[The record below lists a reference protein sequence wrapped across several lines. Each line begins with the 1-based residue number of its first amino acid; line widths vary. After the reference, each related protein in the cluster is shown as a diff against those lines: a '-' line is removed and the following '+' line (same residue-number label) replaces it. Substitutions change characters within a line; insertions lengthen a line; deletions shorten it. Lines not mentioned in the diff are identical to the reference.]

1 MHDGRFGFCVLTS
14 ATEIGSTKSPC
25 TMDATE
31 FRRRGKEMVDLIAD
45 YLENIEQR
53 TVYPDVEPGYLRS
66 LIPEEA
72 PEEPDTYE
80 DVVKD
85 IERVIMPGVT
95 HWHSPYFYAYFPTA
109 NSFPAMLA
117 DMLSGAIGCIGFSW
131 AASPACTELE
141 TVMMDWL
148 GKMLK
153 LPEDFIAGT
162 HGQGGGVI
170 QGTASEA
177 TLVALLAARCRVVRM
192 ILASDPQYPETGIT
206 SKLVAYSSDQAHCSV
221 ERAGMIAGVR
231 MKKIPTEQSDKYA
244 VQGETLRRMIQEDKA
259 AGLNPFYFCA
269 TLGTTPSCAFD
280 HITEL
285 GPICNAEKIWMHID
299 AAYAGSSFICP
310 EFRPLLN
317 GIEFADSFNFNTHK
331 WLLVNFDCSTMW
343 VKKRSDLIG
352 AFKMDP
358 LYLKHGHQESGLIT
372 DYRHWQ
378 IPLGRRFRSLKMWFV
393 FRMYGLKGLQDYIRK
408 HVELAKE
415 FESLVRADQR
425 FEISADVVL
434 GLVCFRLKGSNE
446 VNETLL
452 KRINNGR
459 KIHLV
464 PCLLSG
470 QFVLRFALCSRTTE
484 SRHIREAWQLITQL
498 AEEVMQELPH

>member
-1 MHDGRFGFCVLTS
+1 
-14 ATEIGSTKSPC
+14 
-25 TMDATE
+25 MDATE

-53 TVYPDVEPGYLRS
+53 PVYPDVEPGYLRS

-72 PEEPDTYE
+72 PEESETYE

-177 TLVALLAARCRVVRM
+177 TLVALLAARSRAVRM
-192 ILASDPQYPETGIT
+192 ILASDPQRPETGIT
-206 SKLVAYSSDQAHCSV
+206 SKLVAYSSDQ
-221 ERAGMIAGVR
+221 
-231 MKKIPTEQSDKYA
+231 
-244 VQGETLRRMIQEDKA
+244 
-259 AGLNPFYFCA
+259 FCA

-317 GIEFADSFNFNTHK
+317 GIEFADSFNFNPHK

-343 VKKRSDLIG
+343 VRKRSDLIG

-358 LYLKHGHQESGLIT
+358 LYLKHDHQESGLVT

-464 PCLLSG
+464 PCQLSG
-470 QFVLRFALCSRTTE
+470 QFVLRFAVCARTTE
-484 SRHIREAWQLITQL
+484 SRHIREAWRLITQL

>member
-1 MHDGRFGFCVLTS
+1 
-14 ATEIGSTKSPC
+14 
-25 TMDATE
+25 MDTTE

-177 TLVALLAARCRVVRM
+177 TLVALLAARCRAVRM
-192 ILASDPQYPETGIT
+192 ILASDPQRPETGIT

-259 AGLNPFYFCA
+259 AGLIPFYFCA

-285 GPICNAEKIWMHID
+285 GHVSGPALYKIWMHID

-317 GIEFADSFNFNTHK
+317 GIEFADSFNFNAHK

-352 AFKMDP
+352 AFEMDP
-358 LYLKHGHQESGLIT
+358 LYLKHDHQESGRYFCT
-372 DYRHWQ
+372 DNS
-378 IPLGRRFRSLKMWFV
+378 LFRSLKMWFV
-393 FRMYGLKGLQDYIRK
+393 FRIYGLKGLQDYIRK

-470 QFVLRFALCSRTTE
+470 QFVLRFALCARTTE

>member
-1 MHDGRFGFCVLTS
+1 
-14 ATEIGSTKSPC
+14 
-25 TMDATE
+25 MDAAE

-53 TVYPDVEPGYLRS
+53 PVYPDVEPGYLRS

-85 IERVIMPGVT
+85 IERVIMPG
-95 HWHSPYFYAYFPTA
+95 
-109 NSFPAMLA
+109 
-117 DMLSGAIGCIGFSW
+117 

-177 TLVALLAARCRVVRM
+177 TLVALLAARSRAVRM
-192 ILASDPQYPETGIT
+192 ILASDPQRPETGIT

-259 AGLNPFYFCA
+259 AGLIPFYFCA

-317 GIEFADSFNFNTHK
+317 GIEFADSFNFNPHK

-343 VKKRSDLIG
+343 VRKRSDLIG

-358 LYLKHGHQESGLIT
+358 LYLKHDHQESGRYFYT
-372 DYRHWQ
+372 DNS
-378 IPLGRRFRSLKMWFV
+378 LFRSLKMWFV

-464 PCLLSG
+464 PCQLSG
-470 QFVLRFALCSRTTE
+470 QFVLRFAVCARTTE
-484 SRHIREAWQLITQL
+484 SRHIREAWRLITQL

>member
-1 MHDGRFGFCVLTS
+1 
-14 ATEIGSTKSPC
+14 
-25 TMDATE
+25 MDAAE

-53 TVYPDVEPGYLRS
+53 PVYPDVEPGYLRS

-177 TLVALLAARCRVVRM
+177 TLVALLAARSRAVRM
-192 ILASDPQYPETGIT
+192 ILASDPQRPETGIT

-259 AGLNPFYFCA
+259 AGLIPFYFCA

-317 GIEFADSFNFNTHK
+317 GIEFADSFNFNPHK

-343 VKKRSDLIG
+343 VRKRSDLIG

-358 LYLKHGHQESGLIT
+358 LYLKHDHQESGRYFYT
-372 DYRHWQ
+372 DNS
-378 IPLGRRFRSLKMWFV
+378 LFRSLKMWFV
-393 FRMYGLKGLQDYIRK
+393 FRMYGLKGLQDYIR
-408 HVELAKE
+408 
-415 FESLVRADQR
+415 
-425 FEISADVVL
+425 
-434 GLVCFRLKGSNE
+434 KGSNE

-464 PCLLSG
+464 PCQLSG
-470 QFVLRFALCSRTTE
+470 QFVLRFAVCARTTE
-484 SRHIREAWQLITQL
+484 SRHIREAWRLITQL

>member
-1 MHDGRFGFCVLTS
+1 
-14 ATEIGSTKSPC
+14 
-25 TMDATE
+25 MDAAE

-53 TVYPDVEPGYLRS
+53 PVYPDVEPGYLRS

-131 AASPACTELE
+131 
-141 TVMMDWL
+141 
-148 GKMLK
+148 
-153 LPEDFIAGT
+153 
-162 HGQGGGVI
+162 
-170 QGTASEA
+170 GTASEA
-177 TLVALLAARCRVVRM
+177 TLVALLAARSRAVRM
-192 ILASDPQYPETGIT
+192 ILASDPQRPETGIT

-259 AGLNPFYFCA
+259 AGLIPFYFCA

-317 GIEFADSFNFNTHK
+317 GIEFADSFNFNPHK

-343 VKKRSDLIG
+343 VRKRSDLIG

-358 LYLKHGHQESGLIT
+358 LYLKHDHQESGRYFYT
-372 DYRHWQ
+372 DNS
-378 IPLGRRFRSLKMWFV
+378 LFRSLKMWFV

-464 PCLLSG
+464 PCQLSG
-470 QFVLRFALCSRTTE
+470 QFVLRFAVCARTTE
-484 SRHIREAWQLITQL
+484 SRHIREAWRLITQL

>member
-1 MHDGRFGFCVLTS
+1 
-14 ATEIGSTKSPC
+14 
-25 TMDATE
+25 MDAAE

-53 TVYPDVEPGYLRS
+53 PVYPDVEPGYLRS

-72 PEEPDTYE
+72 PEEPETYE

-131 AASPACTELE
+131 
-141 TVMMDWL
+141 
-148 GKMLK
+148 
-153 LPEDFIAGT
+153 
-162 HGQGGGVI
+162 
-170 QGTASEA
+170 GTASEA
-177 TLVALLAARCRVVRM
+177 TLVALLAARSRAVRM
-192 ILASDPQYPETGIT
+192 ILASDPQRPETDIT

-259 AGLNPFYFCA
+259 AGLIPFYFCA

-317 GIEFADSFNFNTHK
+317 GIEFADSFNFNPHK

-343 VKKRSDLIG
+343 VRKRSDLIG

-358 LYLKHGHQESGLIT
+358 LYLKHDHQESGRYFDIT
-372 DYRHWQ
+372 FSCYSQ
-378 IPLGRRFRSLKMWFV
+378 SIRFRSLKMWFV

-464 PCLLSG
+464 PCQLSG
-470 QFVLRFALCSRTTE
+470 QFVLRFAVCARTTE
-484 SRHIREAWQLITQL
+484 SRHIREAWRLITQL
-498 AEEVMQELPH
+498 AEEVMQELPN

>member
-1 MHDGRFGFCVLTS
+1 
-14 ATEIGSTKSPC
+14 
-25 TMDATE
+25 MDTTE

-85 IERVIMPGVT
+85 IERVIMPG
-95 HWHSPYFYAYFPTA
+95 
-109 NSFPAMLA
+109 
-117 DMLSGAIGCIGFSW
+117 

-177 TLVALLAARCRVVRM
+177 TLVALLAARCRAVRM
-192 ILASDPQYPETGIT
+192 ILASDPQRPETGIT

-259 AGLNPFYFCA
+259 AGLIPFYFCA

-317 GIEFADSFNFNTHK
+317 GIEFADSFNFNAHK

-352 AFKMDP
+352 AFEMDP
-358 LYLKHGHQESGLIT
+358 LYLKHDHQESGRYFCT
-372 DYRHWQ
+372 DNS
-378 IPLGRRFRSLKMWFV
+378 LFRSLKMWFV
-393 FRMYGLKGLQDYIRK
+393 FRIYGLKGLQDYIRK

-470 QFVLRFALCSRTTE
+470 QFVLRFALCARTTE

>member
-1 MHDGRFGFCVLTS
+1 
-14 ATEIGSTKSPC
+14 
-25 TMDATE
+25 MDTTE

-72 PEEPDTYE
+72 PEDPDTYE

-177 TLVALLAARCRVVRM
+177 TLVALLAARCRAVRM
-192 ILASDPQYPETGIT
+192 ILASDPQRPETGIT

-231 MKKIPTEQSDKYA
+231 MKKIPTDQSDKYA

-259 AGLNPFYFCA
+259 AGLIPFYFCA

-317 GIEFADSFNFNTHK
+317 GIEFADSFNFNAHK
-331 WLLVNFDCSTMW
+331 WLLVNFDYEFTLFAPLTLTHLSPSASPCLPLPHPVSPST
-343 VKKRSDLIG
+343 S
-352 AFKMDP
+352 
-358 LYLKHGHQESGLIT
+358 Q
-372 DYRHWQ
+372 HWQ

-470 QFVLRFALCSRTTE
+470 QFVLRFALCARTTE
-484 SRHIREAWQLITQL
+484 SRHIREAWRLITQL
-498 AEEVMQELPH
+498 AEEVMQELVPLAVCLKYCLPRFELFS

>member
-1 MHDGRFGFCVLTS
+1 
-14 ATEIGSTKSPC
+14 
-25 TMDATE
+25 MDAAE

-53 TVYPDVEPGYLRS
+53 PVYPDVEPGYLRS

-72 PEEPDTYE
+72 PEEPETYE

-85 IERVIMPGVT
+85 IERVIMPG
-95 HWHSPYFYAYFPTA
+95 
-109 NSFPAMLA
+109 
-117 DMLSGAIGCIGFSW
+117 

-177 TLVALLAARCRVVRM
+177 TLVALLAARSRAVRM
-192 ILASDPQYPETGIT
+192 ILASDPQRPETDIT

-259 AGLNPFYFCA
+259 AGLIPFYFCA

-317 GIEFADSFNFNTHK
+317 GIEFADSFNFNPHK

-343 VKKRSDLIG
+343 VRKRSDLIG

-358 LYLKHGHQESGLIT
+358 LYLKHDHQESGRYFDIT
-372 DYRHWQ
+372 FSCYSQ
-378 IPLGRRFRSLKMWFV
+378 SIRFRSLKMWFV

-464 PCLLSG
+464 PCQLSG
-470 QFVLRFALCSRTTE
+470 QFVLRFAVCARTTE
-484 SRHIREAWQLITQL
+484 SRHIREAWRLITQL
-498 AEEVMQELPH
+498 AEEVMQELPN